1 MNAHALQTQR
11 PVSRLRAA
19 WRAAPIASAVLA
31 TALLSLMSGRAL
43 GGQVVRPYEVTTQSS
58 DPEVAFPQALRTAIV
73 RATGDRAAPD
83 LAALQPLFAAPRRYV
98 LLFRPAA
105 SGGLQVTIDGRSL
118 ERAIVAGGAA
128 LWPREREVVLVGFPS
143 GPAAAAGIE
152 QLLGATAAERA
163 LPIKFAA
170 APVAADLPPEAA
182 LERARAE
189 AADLVLIA
197 QAADVAAASTWRL
210 VSRAG
215 EATLDGDA
223 ASVLDAVADRVAR
236 ASIEFMQQPEA
247 PVLVDVGGVGSLADY
262 STALRLLA
270 AVPGVRSVSVRELR
284 AGSARFGVLVR
295 GGAGG
300 LVEALAVHP
309 RFAPAAAA
317 AASDALSYDL
327 TPSRTP

>member
-11 PVSRLRAA
+11 PVSRLHAA
-19 WRAAPIASAVLA
+19 WRAAPVAGAVLA
-31 TALLSLMSGRAL
+31 AALLWVMPARAL
-43 GGQVVRPYEVTTQSS
+43 AAQMVRPYEVTTQSS
-58 DPEVAFPQALRTAIV
+58 DPAVAFPQALRTAIV
-73 RATGDRAAPD
+73 RATGDRTAPD
-83 LAALQPLFAAPRRYV
+83 LAALQPLFESPRRYV
-98 LLFRPAA
+98 LLFKPAA
-105 SGGLQVTIDGRSL
+105 SGGLQVTIDGRAL

-128 LWPREREVVLVGFPS
+128 LWPREREVLLVGFPS
-143 GPAAAAGIE
+143 GPVAAAAIE
-152 QLLGATAAERA
+152 EALGAAAAERA

-170 APVAADLPPEAA
+170 SPVAADLAADAA
-182 LERARAE
+182 LARARAE

-197 QAADVAAASTWRL
+197 QAADAAAPSTWRL

-215 EATLDGDA
+215 EETLDGDA

-236 ASIEFMQQPEA
+236 AAIEFMQQPEA

-262 STALRLLA
+262 STAQRLLA

-284 AGSARFGVLVR
+284 AGRARFGVLVR

-300 LVEALAVHP
+300 LVEALAAHP
-309 RFAPAAAA
+309 RFVPAAAA

-327 TPSRTP
+327 APGRAP